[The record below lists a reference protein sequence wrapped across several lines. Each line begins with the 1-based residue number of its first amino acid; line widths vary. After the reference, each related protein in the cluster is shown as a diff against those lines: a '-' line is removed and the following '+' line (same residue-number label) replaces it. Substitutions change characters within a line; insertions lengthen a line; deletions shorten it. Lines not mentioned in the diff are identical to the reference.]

1 MRPNFYLMKATVSGA
16 LGGLLFGF
24 DTAVIAG
31 AMDAL
36 TRLYH
41 LTDTT
46 QGITVFTAV
55 AGTVVGAMS
64 AGAIGQKL
72 GGRETLRITAVF
84 YVISA
89 IGCMLAWNWDALL
102 VFRFLGGL
110 GIGASSVLGP
120 VYITELAPAKWRGRM
135 VGTFQVNVVIG
146 ILLAYASNF
155 AIRTLHLGAWEWRVQ
170 LGVAAIPA
178 VLFLILLFGIPRSP
192 RWSVSKDRI
201 DEAMHV
207 LKMMGDPD
215 PAAELADIKLA
226 LKESHAVANEP
237 VFQWKYRYPLFLA
250 ITIGAF
256 NQLAGI
262 NAILYYLNN
271 IFASAGFSQMSG
283 DLQSIAIGATNL
295 VFTLVGM
302 TLIDRL
308 GRKTLLLIGAAG
320 CAACLGGVAYV
331 FLTNSHQAALLGLL
345 VVYIAFF
352 AVSQGAVIWVYI
364 GEVFPNVVRNKGQSV
379 GNSSHWIMNAA
390 IALVFPILAA
400 KSGGAPFVFF
410 AVMTLVQ
417 FVTVLFFY
425 PETKGQTLEA
435 LQRRLTLPD
444 SADEGLVE
452 PSIWSFRGRIP
463 RRDYWI
469 RLGALALLFALI
481 RGLTN
486 LISVE
491 WFAVIFSV
499 AAGLFGLAT
508 QVKRWHD
515 LDLSG
520 GMVLLN
526 LTVVFLPVALI
537 WQGFFRGTAG
547 PNRFG
552 ADPTHE
558 E

>member
-31 AMDAL
+31 AIDAL

-41 LTDTT
+41 LSHTT
-46 QGITVFTAV
+46 EGVTVFTAV

-64 AGAIGQKL
+64 AGAVGQKL

-89 IGCMLAWNWDALL
+89 LGCMLAWNWPALL

-155 AIRTLHLGAWEWRVQ
+155 GIRLLHLGSWEWRVQ
-170 LGVAAIPA
+170 LGVAAVPA
-178 VLFLILLFGIPRSP
+178 ILFLALLFGIPRSP

-201 DEAMHV
+201 DEALQV
-207 LKMMGDPD
+207 LKLMGDPA
-215 PAAELADIKLA
+215 PEAELADIQQA
-226 LKESHAVANEP
+226 LRESHAVANEP

-271 IFASAGFSQMSG
+271 IFAAAGFTQMSG
-283 DLQSIAIGATNL
+283 DLQAIAIGATNL
-295 VFTLVGM
+295 IFTLIGM

-320 CAACLGGVAYV
+320 CASCLAGVAYV
-331 FLTNSHQAALLGLL
+331 FLTNSHQAALLWLL

-390 IALVFPILAA
+390 IALIFPILAA

-410 AVMTLVQ
+410 AVMTVVQ
-417 FVTVLFFY
+417 FLTVLFLY

-435 LQRRLTLPD
+435 LQRK
-444 SADEGLVE
+444 LVK
-452 PSIWSFRGRIP
+452 S
-463 RRDYWI
+463 
-469 RLGALALLFALI
+469 
-481 RGLTN
+481 
-486 LISVE
+486 
-491 WFAVIFSV
+491 
-499 AAGLFGLAT
+499 
-508 QVKRWHD
+508 
-515 LDLSG
+515 
-520 GMVLLN
+520 
-526 LTVVFLPVALI
+526 
-537 WQGFFRGTAG
+537 
-547 PNRFG
+547 
-552 ADPTHE
+552 
-558 E
+558 